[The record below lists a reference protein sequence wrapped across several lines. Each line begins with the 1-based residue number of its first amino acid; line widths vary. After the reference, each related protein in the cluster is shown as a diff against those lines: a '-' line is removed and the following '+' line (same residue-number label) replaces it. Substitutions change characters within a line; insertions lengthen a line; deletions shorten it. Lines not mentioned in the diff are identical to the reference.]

1 MTKKIAYLSLFSA
14 FAIILSYIEVLLP
27 LNFGIP
33 GMKLGLAN
41 FMIVLVLYL
50 MGAKEAIIINI
61 VRIIVIGLLFGNL
74 FSILFSISG
83 AVLSL
88 LFMYIAKKTKLFS
101 LIAVSIVGGI
111 THNAAQLVVASF
123 VVKTYSILYYIPVLI
138 ITGVITGLV
147 IGIVANLVKDKIKHI
162 MEQMK

>member
-1 MTKKIAYLSLFSA
+1 
-14 FAIILSYIEVLLP
+14 
-27 LNFGIP
+27 
-33 GMKLGLAN
+33 
-41 FMIVLVLYL
+41 

-123 VVKTYSILYYIPVLI
+123 VVKTYSILYYIPILI

-162 MEQMK
+162 MEQIK